1 VAPILSSGPRANFS
15 HSGPGRRGYH
25 RGMSAPPPAAGDDRG
40 PRAWLGSDL
49 NPGGF
54 AATEPEPL
62 GVPAL
67 FDAKRV
73 FDVCHVGVVLRALLG
88 VQACLALGMGL
99 AAGNP
104 TQWALLTA
112 SGTVVSLTA
121 VLLWLVTV
129 CALQKLLARAGR
141 VWQWLALM
149 GLGALCAG
157 LGWRLLVLVSPE
169 SENPFRQAMVMLT
182 GAVMAAS
189 LFYWMRQRERM
200 QRPALATARL
210 VELQS
215 RIRPH
220 FLFNTL
226 NTAIA
231 LVRVDPHRAEEV
243 LEDLAE
249 VFRVALMEGG
259 EAVSLAQEIE
269 LARRYLAIEQ
279 IRFGERLRVRWDL
292 APGAGSARVPPLLL
306 QPLVEN
312 AVRHGV
318 EPNEGG
324 GDVLVQTQ
332 LRGSEV
338 VVNIVN
344 TVSAQASTPGHG
356 MALGNVRERLRLMH
370 DVAAQFEL
378 RRDAHEFRIHL
389 VIPR

>member
-1 VAPILSSGPRANFS
+1 
-15 HSGPGRRGYH
+15 
-25 RGMSAPPPAAGDDRG
+25 
-40 PRAWLGSDL
+40 
-49 NPGGF
+49 
-54 AATEPEPL
+54 
-62 GVPAL
+62 
-67 FDAKRV
+67 
-73 FDVCHVGVVLRALLG
+73 
-88 VQACLALGMGL
+88 
-99 AAGNP
+99 
-104 TQWALLTA
+104 
-112 SGTVVSLTA
+112 
-121 VLLWLVTV
+121 
-129 CALQKLLARAGR
+129 
-141 VWQWLALM
+141 
-149 GLGALCAG
+149 
-157 LGWRLLVLVSPE
+157 
-169 SENPFRQAMVMLT
+169 
-182 GAVMAAS
+182 VMAAS